1 MQGIRIKL
9 KFESL
14 IFMDIKN
21 RKQQERKKEKK
32 EMILFVI
39 VLVIIFFAVIFLDRK
54 FKRKI
59 VLREFEGEVQ
69 TYDGSLHRNISNPL
83 GLE

>member
-1 MQGIRIKL
+1 MNSKIK
-9 KFESL
+9 
-14 IFMDIKN
+14 
-21 RKQQERKKEKK
+21 KQEHRRKEKK
-32 EMILFVI
+32 EMLIFIIILIVIILGAI
-39 VLVIIFFAVIFLDRK
+39 VLDKK

-59 VLREFEGEVQ
+59 RRREFEGEVQ